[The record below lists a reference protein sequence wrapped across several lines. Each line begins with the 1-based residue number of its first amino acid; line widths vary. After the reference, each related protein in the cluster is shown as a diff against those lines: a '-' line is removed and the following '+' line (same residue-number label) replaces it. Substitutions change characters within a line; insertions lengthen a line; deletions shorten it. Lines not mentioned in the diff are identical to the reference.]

1 MTEITF
7 EKQNPRSNIIKV
19 WGVGGGG
26 SNAVSYMF
34 KQGIKDVDFVVCNTD
49 AQALDQS
56 PVPVKI
62 QLGAKGLG
70 AGSVPDVGRNETE
83 STIEQIKEALDE
95 ETRMLFITAGMG
107 GGTGTGGAPVIAK
120 MARERGILTVGIVT
134 MPFMFEG
141 RRRRLLAENGIN
153 EIRKYVDTLLVIN
166 NEKLR
171 ELYGNLSLTQAFE
184 RADDVLT
191 IAAKG
196 IAEMITTSSKVN
208 VDFEDIRTVMSNSG
222 KAIMGSAIAEGENR
236 AEEVIKIALSSPLL
250 DDNSIKGA
258 DNVLL
263 YISSGTDEI
272 KMDEVTEITDYIQEE
287 AGQNAD
293 ILWGYG
299 IDESLGDKISVTV
312 VATGFDSKKTQCNE
326 PQKIHVGSID
336 PKAAPAQPKE
346 SKPEKSVDTPEIK
359 LRSPDNSPPIIKKE
373 TAAGFSFDLEQQIAR
388 VEKPKRPEPETPELF
403 AKNTVQEPDV
413 QKFTPVRKTA
423 PMVAQEQNKL
433 DDPEQRRVANDR
445 ISKLKEMSFK
455 LRSSSGLAELEKQ
468 PAYVRKN
475 YEPTTP
481 DFNSSSQVSRFSLS
495 GDEEKPDLRNN
506 NTFLFDEKPD

>member
-7 EKQNPRSNIIKV
+7 EKQNPRNNIIKV
-19 WGVGGGG
+19 LGVGGGG

-56 PVPVKI
+56 PVPSKI

-70 AGSVPDVGRNETE
+70 AGSVPDVGRDETE
-83 STIEQIKEALDE
+83 RTMDQIKEVLDK

-120 MARERGILTVGIVT
+120 MAREQGILTVGIVT

-141 RRRRLLAENGIN
+141 RRRRMLAENGIN

-222 KAIMGSAIAEGENR
+222 KAIMGSAIAEGQNR
-236 AEEVIKIALSSPLL
+236 AEDVIKTALSSPLL

-272 KMDEVTEITDYIQEE
+272 KMDEVTEITDFIQEE

-312 VATGFDSKKTQCNE
+312 VATGFDSKKNQSKE
-326 PQKIHVGSID
+326 PHKIHVGTIESNGGN
-336 PKAAPAQPKE
+336 KQPKDPN
-346 SKPEKSVDTPEIK
+346 SDKSVETPEIK
-359 LRSPDNSPPIIKKE
+359 LSSPDNTPPAIKKE
-373 TAAGFSFDLEQQIAR
+373 PLSGFASEMELQIKK
-388 VEKPKRPEPETPELF
+388 VDKTKQPEPANPDLFEKVADQETNVPR
-403 AKNTVQEPDV
+403 
-413 QKFTPVRKTA
+413 FTPVRKTA
-423 PMVAQEQNKL
+423 PLVAQEQNK
-433 DDPEQRRVANDR
+433 PEDTEQKRVADDR
-445 ISKLKEMSFK
+445 IKKLKEMSFK
-455 LRSSSGLAELEKQ
+455 LRSSGGLAELEKQ

-475 YEPTTP
+475 YEPSTP

-495 GDEEKPDLRNN
+495 GDEDKTDLRSS